1 MKKSRSEQHTFM
13 VDDLQSIERRFGQM
27 SLSEK
32 DLAKEHAVLNS
43 LAFDC
48 RPVRHE
54 AIAVAHRQTFRWA
67 FGARDEGTIDA
78 SETQCLS
85 LGTWLTHG
93 DGIFW
98 ISGKPGSGKS
108 TLVKFLSD
116 EPKTASMLSQWAY
129 PKKAIL
135 ASHFFWNAGTEM
147 QKSLLGL
154 MQNLVFEIIRQC
166 PEVVHV
172 ACPEYR
178 LYGRGQQ
185 SPWTITALNDILQ
198 KILFKDCETKFCFL
212 IDGLDEYE
220 GDHLELC
227 TILKDLAKSGN
238 IKLCLSS
245 RPWNVFDEAFGHGI
259 PKLYVHELS
268 KQDIKKYTK
277 CSLEGHPRWSSVCT
291 QDQGQWLVEQI
302 TERAWGVFLWASLV
316 TKLLLSGLTNRDR
329 FSDIRRR
336 LNSFPLEL
344 EPFFMQILE
353 SIEPFYFSKMA
364 TTLLITLAANEPLD
378 FVIYDFHDQEY
389 DDSSYALDMPVHL
402 LSSVELS
409 EIRETT
415 VSRIDSRTRG
425 LLELQPGSKKVT
437 FLHRTV
443 LDFLH
448 SDRMSRYLHAKV
460 DPCLRFHP
468 KLSLLKAHLAYVKT
482 TQDWAM
488 EDACPEPPI
497 ERRSFG
503 TYDYQNVTTD
513 ERGIAGNRPGSATA
527 LDICKSAVLYAAD
540 LDAENIPDSDQEL
553 TQTLDEMERALARFV
568 LMPVGETWDPDALL
582 REQLVCAGAFNY
594 LHRKA
599 LHDPGY
605 FEDMGAHVALRLMA
619 PNHRLGVMHGRPA
632 RKGVEIL
639 RRAVEAHSIDP
650 NQLEWNGETAWSALF
665 RHMALGSRGPLSFLE
680 LLEEDIIS
688 SLLKQGAKPTANV
701 ILDTPRGSEVAWGVY
716 LQFSFDVA
724 PDDKYQRAYTRTLN
738 DFLGSRVN
746 FSCAGETST
755 ERRVVSENFLGPLVS
770 AHGAGEIDAS
780 FIAKIASVLLYKTQE
795 SACITDDIHAA
806 MKRVLNPRLYNAL
819 VKEHLQ
825 DRKRKAEEM
834 DADMDEE
841 GEGGRARRQRQGYI

>member
-1 MKKSRSEQHTFM
+1 MKEKRSKECTFM
-13 VDDLQSIERRFGQM
+13 ADDLQSFERRFGQM
-27 SLSEK
+27 SLSET
-32 DLAKEHAVLNS
+32 DLAQEHAVLNS

-48 RPVRHE
+48 RPVRHD
-54 AIAVAHRQTFRWA
+54 AIAVAHQQTFRWA
-67 FGARDEGTIDA
+67 FGATDEGTSDA
-78 SETQCLS
+78 SEAQCLS

-108 TLVKFLSD
+108 TLMKLLSD
-116 EPKTASMLSQWAY
+116 EPKTSSMLSQWAH

-166 PEVVHV
+166 PQVVHV

-178 LYGRGQQ
+178 SYRKGQQ
-185 SPWTITALNDILQ
+185 SPWTISALNDILQ
-198 KILFKDCETKFCFL
+198 KILFKDCDTKFCFL
-212 IDGLDEYE
+212 IDGLDEHE
-220 GDHLELC
+220 GDHLGLC
-227 TILKDLAKSGN
+227 TVLKDLAKSGN

-245 RPWNVFDEAFGHGI
+245 RPWNVFHEAFGHGI

-268 KQDIKKYTK
+268 KQDIQKYTK
-277 CSLEGHPRWSSVCT
+277 CSLEGNPRWSSVCT
-291 QDQGQWLVEQI
+291 EGQGRWLVEQI

-316 TKLLLSGLTNRDR
+316 TKLLLRGLTNRDR

-336 LNSFPLEL
+336 LDSFPLEL
-344 EPFFMQILE
+344 EPFFMQILD

-364 TTLLITLAANEPLD
+364 TTLLITLAASEPLD

-389 DDSSYALDMPVHL
+389 DDSNYALEMSIDP
-402 LSSVELS
+402 LSADELS

-425 LLELQPGSKKVT
+425 LLEFQPGSNKVT
-437 FLHRTV
+437 VLHRTV

-448 SDRMSRYLHAKV
+448 SDGMSRYLHDKV
-460 DPCLRFHP
+460 DPHFRFHP
-468 KLSLLKAHLAYVKT
+468 KFSLLKAHLAYIKT
-482 TQDWAM
+482 TQDLAM
-488 EDACPEPPI
+488 NHKYWGPQI
-497 ERRSFG
+497 ERHGFG
-503 TYDYQNVTTD
+503 TYDDDMTD
-513 ERGIAGNRPGSATA
+513 EYEPAENRSGPATA
-527 LDICKSAVLYAAD
+527 LAISKSAVLYAAE
-540 LDAENIPDSDQEL
+540 LDAKNIPDSEQEL

-568 LMPVGETWDPDALL
+568 LMPLGGPWDPDALL

-594 LHRKA
+594 LYRKV

-605 FEDMGAHVALRLMA
+605 FGGVGAQLALRLME
-619 PNHRLGVMHGRPA
+619 PSHRHGVMHGYPV

-639 RRAVEAHSIDP
+639 RRAVEAHSINP

-688 SLLKQGAKPTANV
+688 GLLKQGAEPTASV
-701 ILDTPRGSEVAWGVY
+701 ILDTPRGSGVAWGVY
-716 LQFSFDVA
+716 LQFSFDV
-724 PDDKYQRAYTRTLN
+724 PPEDRYQRAYTRTLD
-738 DFLGSRVN
+738 DFLGPRVD
-746 FSCAGETST
+746 FSNSGEASN
-755 ERRVVSENFLGPLVS
+755 ERRVIAENFLNPLVS
-770 AHGAGEIDAS
+770 AHGAGDMDAS
-780 FIAKIASVLLYKTQE
+780 FVAKIASVLLYKTQE
-795 SACITDDIHAA
+795 SACITGDIHAA
-806 MKRVLNPRLYNAL
+806 MKIVLSSRLYDAL
-819 VKEHLQ
+819 LKEHLL

-834 DADMDEE
+834 DADEE
-841 GEGGRARRQRQGYI
+841 GEDGRARRQRLGHVP